1 MGSLDISLAGL
12 GEEAMEMQDRLRE
25 YKKTLEAR
33 RKQVILEGQEAI
45 EESTVIYRYS
55 QGYAAALKQVVD
67 EVQGLIRE
75 SKGTNEPPEAD
86 DVFEDL

>member
-1 MGSLDISLAGL
+1 
-12 GEEAMEMQDRLRE
+12 MEMQDRLRE
-25 YKKTLEAR
+25 YKKTLEDR
-33 RKQVILEGQEAI
+33 RKRVILEGQEAI

-75 SKGTNEPPEAD
+75 SKGTNEPLEAE
-86 DVFEDL
+86 DVSEDP